1 MGLCWD
7 QVALMRNFLKGTL
20 LSEISKAGENVTE
33 KLNSRSLKLILAIIL
48 TCLVILR
55 LAN

>member
-1 MGLCWD
+1 MGLCCD
-7 QVALMRNFLKGTL
+7 QVAIMRNFLKGTL
-20 LSEISKAGENVTE
+20 LSENSKAGENVTE

>member
-1 MGLCWD
+1 MGLCCD

-20 LSEISKAGENVTE
+20 LSEKSKAGENVTE